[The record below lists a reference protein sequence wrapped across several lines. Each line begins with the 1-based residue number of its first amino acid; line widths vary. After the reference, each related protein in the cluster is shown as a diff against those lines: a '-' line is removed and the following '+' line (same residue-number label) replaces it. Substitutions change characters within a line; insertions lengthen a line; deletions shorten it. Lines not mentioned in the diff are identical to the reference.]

1 MTGFMDLSLTI
12 NMYANTKIGMYPV
25 GIYLLKVINEN
36 SSTRCVKNDLIGLKT
51 LRNIDVALVSLL
63 ILKRFHT
70 FS

>member
-1 MTGFMDLSLTI
+1 MDLSI